1 MNSFDRK
8 ISDGAVTLKKADKDK
23 GSLLVEIMSF
33 KSQLKLQNLEKKQ
46 KKNIFL
52 RTHIHF
58 LMVEKEF
65 LMLLTAKYF

>member
-33 KSQLKLQNLEKKQ
+33 KSQLKLQNLEEKQ

>member
-8 ISDGAVTLKKADKDK
+8 ISDGAVTLKETDKDK

-65 LMLLTAKYF
+65 LMLLTAEYF

>member
-33 KSQLKLQNLEKKQ
+33 KSQLKL
-46 KKNIFL
+46 
-52 RTHIHF
+52 
-58 LMVEKEF
+58 
-65 LMLLTAKYF
+65 

>member
-1 MNSFDRK
+1 MNSFNRK